1 MENELERK
9 VSCVWSEN
17 LSIIFDFKPRLVF
30 AAEMIF
36 PSSRQGKNFWNVG
49 QRIFK
54 DKVMLRSSH
63 RGSVSSLLNL
73 LLWVRISQVL
83 RGFSDKLRL
92 SSLLIGPLALFSTQ
106 EDQPSYFWWSEPK
119 SCWQV
124 NPQQTQLRN
133 EGKENIEW
141 VISITMT
148 SSDNPLC
155 FLSKLAATQNFP
167 LFSFF
172 KTEWASHSNQISEEW
187 NSIWWFYSSF
197 GQFKLIN
204 LLPWALISLLVWI
217 FRSIV
222 FFPGMESFS
231 SCLYYSRFCY
241 VQSPI

>member
-1 MENELERK
+1 MVNELERK

-141 VISITMT
+141 VMSITTT
-148 SSDNPLC
+148 SSENPVC
-155 FLSKLAATQNFP
+155 STSKLLQQKIF
-167 LFSFF
+167 LCSVFS
-172 KTEWASHSNQISEEW
+172 KTIKNERQVQIKFQKNEIQSDDFIVHSD
-187 NSIWWFYSSF
+187 NS
-197 GQFKLIN
+197 N
-204 LLPWALISLLVWI
+204 LLTCC
-217 FRSIV
+217 
-222 FFPGMESFS
+222 PG
-231 SCLYYSRFCY
+231 L
-241 VQSPI
+241 

>member
-83 RGFSDKLRL
+83 RVFSDRLRL

-106 EDQPSYFWWSEPK
+106 EDQQFFLMVWTKVMLTGKPAT
-119 SCWQV
+119 
-124 NPQQTQLRN
+124 NPV
-133 EGKENIEW
+133 KEWREREYRVGDLNYDD
-141 VISITMT
+141 VI
-148 SSDNPLC
+148 
-155 FLSKLAATQNFP
+155 
-167 LFSFF
+167 
-172 KTEWASHSNQISEEW
+172 W
-187 NSIWWFYSSF
+187 
-197 GQFKLIN
+197 
-204 LLPWALISLLVWI
+204 
-217 FRSIV
+217 
-222 FFPGMESFS
+222 
-231 SCLYYSRFCY
+231 
-241 VQSPI
+241 